1 MAVIKTKDRNLR
13 QVRSMPTEFRA
24 AEEEGKKVIEGYF
37 AVFGSTYELWPGAT
51 ESIAPT
57 AFDDALE
64 GDIRALID
72 HETRLVIGRTRAGTL
87 ALKVDNYGL
96 WGDITINEE
105 DTDAMNLYARV
116 QRGDV
121 SQASFGFEILEER
134 TDFNNDGSV
143 HWTIEKVKLYEIS
156 CVTFPAYQDTSVS
169 ARKEQYAEIRRR
181 QADEWRE
188 KMKARVKNA

>member
-1 MAVIKTKDRNLR
+1 MKNERTHR
-13 QVRSMPTEFRA
+13 QMRSMPIEFRA
-24 AEEEGKKVIEGYF
+24 EDTDGKKVISGYF

-57 AFDDALE
+57 AFDGALE

-72 HETRLVIGRTRAGTL
+72 HETRLVLGRTRAGTL

-96 WGDITINEE
+96 WSDITINEE

>member
-1 MAVIKTKDRNLR
+1 MKNERTHR
-13 QVRSMPTEFRA
+13 QMRSMPIEYRA
-24 AEEEGKKVIEGYF
+24 EDTDGKKVISGYF

-57 AFDDALE
+57 AFDGALE

-72 HETRLVIGRTRAGTL
+72 HETRLVLGRTRAGTL

-96 WGDITINEE
+96 WCDITINEE

-116 QRGDV
+116 RRGDV

-188 KMKARVKNA
+188 KMKERVKNA